1 MYKTFYILLILL
13 FISCKN
19 DTELAIERGIQ
30 FYDWAKYND
39 AVLEFN
45 KAKYFQITK
54 SKQSYSD
61 LKLLAQTYYNLAIT
75 YAKLNMY
82 DAAYNEAQHAV
93 SLIPNK
99 EYREVLELI
108 KKELVFL
115 QNQQQLK

>member
-19 DTELAIERGIQ
+19 DTELSIERGIQ
-30 FYDWAKYND
+30 FYDWGKYNE
-39 AVLEFN
+39 AILEFN

-75 YAKLNMY
+75 YAKMNMY
-82 DAAYNEAQHAV
+82 DVAYKEAQHAV

-99 EYREVLELI
+99 EYREVLGLI
-108 KKELVFL
+108 KNELVFL
-115 QNQQQLK
+115 NNQQQTK

>member
-1 MYKTFYILLILL
+1 
-13 FISCKN
+13 
-19 DTELAIERGIQ
+19 
-30 FYDWAKYND
+30 
-39 AVLEFN
+39 
-45 KAKYFQITK
+45 
-54 SKQSYSD
+54 
-61 LKLLAQTYYNLAIT
+61 
-75 YAKLNMY
+75 MY